1 MTDQRERN
9 IISSFIG
16 FADRLV
22 DDFDV
27 LELTTQLTQDCAR
40 LLDVAAAGLLLADA
54 AGVLH
59 LLAATSEEARHLE
72 AFQLQRE
79 EGPCL
84 DCYHTG
90 RPVSVA
96 DLTAETG
103 RWPRFTAVA
112 AEQGFASVHAIP
124 MRLRRDRLG
133 ALGLFGTHP
142 GTLGEDDLTLA
153 QGLAHVAS
161 IAIVQANHRMGR
173 DDVLP
178 ALQAA
183 VVSRAALEMAKGV
196 LAEVQTIDM
205 QEAFTRLLDYAHRHH
220 QRLSDVAR
228 RVVSGGPGSA
238 RLLDDIAEL
247 AATRV
252 RSTTGHGSPTASS
265 TPDPVS

>member
-1 MTDQRERN
+1 MTKQREKD
-9 IISSFIG
+9 IISSFIR

-22 DDFDV
+22 DDVDV
-27 LELTTQLTQDCAR
+27 LDLTTQLTQDCAR

-54 AGVLH
+54 GGVLH

-72 AFQLQRE
+72 AFQLQRD

-96 DLTAETG
+96 DLTTETD

-124 MRLRRDRLG
+124 MRLRKDRLG
-133 ALGLFGTHP
+133 ALGLFGTAP
-142 GTLGEDDLTLA
+142 GALDVDDLTLA

-161 IAIVQANHRMGR
+161 IAIVQANHTSGR

-178 ALQAA
+178 ALHAA
-183 VVSRAALEMAKGV
+183 VNSRAAVEMAKGV
-196 LAEVQTIDM
+196 LAQVQTIDM
-205 QEAFTRLLDYAHRHH
+205 QEAFNRLRDYAHQHQRRLADVAREVVGGRPTSNRLLDE
-220 QRLSDVAR
+220 
-228 RVVSGGPGSA
+228 
-238 RLLDDIAEL
+238 IAEL
-247 AATRV
+247 AAIPGRAA
-252 RSTTGHGSPTASS
+252 GQH
-265 TPDPVS
+265 